1 MASPSQNPPN
11 RVSPRR
17 LWFGFT
23 GSAASWVC
31 LGFGYVLITW
41 WACVENGQ
49 LGGGTPRPGAALL
62 YCAAAVLLI
71 GLAFAAGFTSYRNWR
86 QLSTARTL
94 AEAEG
99 RGRAEFMALIGVF
112 ISFTLGIGLLWLTI
126 PLFIL
131 NLCVRVR

>member
-17 LWFGFT
+17 LWFGFA

-31 LGFGYVLITW
+31 LGVGYVLITW
-41 WACVENGQ
+41 WACVENGR
-49 LGGGTPRPGAALL
+49 LGGGTPRPGTELL

-71 GLAFAAGFTSYRNWR
+71 GVAFTAGFISYRNWR

-94 AEAEG
+94 GEAEG

-112 ISFTLGIGLLWLTI
+112 ISFTLGFGLFWLTL